1 MSESVAESP
10 LGTVRSAASTRTA
23 QTTKTSPMPETH
35 ASRRNG
41 IFLWAILGVTL
52 LLGQAMFRLSQ
63 IAWEALSSGLMSNS
77 QIAICAAWTI
87 SNIYLEGY
95 RGFHTRFVPRVIAR
109 AHHLALHPRQPAVI
123 FAPLFAMAFFHSN
136 RRAKAAAWGVS
147 LAVIIAI
154 VYVRTLPQPWRG
166 IIDAGV
172 VAGLLFGTLSLLWS
186 ALGRLRGNNP
196 TSSPDL
202 PH

>member
-1 MSESVAESP
+1 MSESVAEGVMAAAPVGTAARSTQGSAPASRTRSP
-10 LGTVRSAASTRTA
+10 
-23 QTTKTSPMPETH
+23 
-35 ASRRNG
+35 RRNG

-63 IAWEALSSGLMSNS
+63 IAWEALSAGNMTTS
-77 QIAICAAWTI
+77 QLIICATWSV

-95 RGFHTRFVPRVIAR
+95 RGFHKRFVPRVIAR
-109 AHHLALHPRQPAVI
+109 AHHLAEHPFQPAVV

-147 LAVIIAI
+147 FAVIIAI

-166 IIDAGV
+166 IIDCGV
-172 VAGLLFGTLSLLWS
+172 VAGLLFGTLSLLWG
-186 ALGRLRGNNP
+186 ALARLRGHEP
-196 TSSPDL
+196 QSSPDL
-202 PH
+202 P

>member
-10 LGTVRSAASTRTA
+10 LSAVRSAASAPTA
-23 QTTKTSPMPETH
+23 TAKTSPMSETH

-52 LLGQAMFRLSQ
+52 LLSQAMFRLSQ
-63 IAWEALSSGLMSNS
+63 IAWEAISSGLMTNT
-77 QIAICAAWTI
+77 QIAICAVWTI

-123 FAPLFAMAFFHSN
+123 LAPLFAMAFFHSN

-147 LAVIIAI
+147 IAVIIAI

-166 IIDAGV
+166 IIDSGV
-172 VAGLLFGTLSLLWS
+172 VAGLLFGTLSLLWG
-186 ALGRLRGNNP
+186 ALGRLRGNDP
-196 TSSPDL
+196 TGSPDL
-202 PH
+202 PG